1 MAVYSAYYHCSLDP
15 MSHRKHFT
23 LGTLWVLVLL
33 SRNIKSYSWLFS
45 SGKVDSNEKHS
56 EFPELSNN
64 IVAEFS
70 MESLTS
76 KKGVSLVEKAK
87 RKAALSNSCWQN
99 AYQNLFK
106 GCSEILAREEQRSRL
121 AWHLSD
127 CFQKDTGR
135 PHFPYC
141 DVKSQMV
148 NCLKKLDEDAHRIY
162 LEFYLETNAIC
173 HQLQTDAFKR
183 QTERLVNELKRSAES
198 AEVTLE
204 KIETKAD
211 HVLDS
216 SNHIHDSLSSID
228 IQTQELAQTSK
239 DVEECVNIVLE
250 HSQSVYE
257 QSLKISDSQ
266 TELQN
271 GQIKMN
277 ERIDEGMTMLNESA
291 NKLGEEMNNL
301 RNDAVEI
308 EKEIGRVGDAMSMK
322 MNNLQSKAD
331 DIENITET
339 SLDKQKQLLESQNAA
354 LEVLQSVTVFQSKAL
369 EESRGSLQQLISLG
383 NSQQQELIQRQEQLK
398 QAHDYLYVNS
408 KTILAAQETFESKQ
422 ASMFLA
428 IDKLLTLHN
437 ALLLESRV
445 IKAFLVYSIS
455 IFILFMFTSTKQTY
469 SVRPRLYIGL
479 CVTFLI
485 EFAVLRYGNDMEQ
498 EAWIIRVV
506 RLTFLLLVSCQLLYA
521 IYTYRDY
528 ETLNY
533 KMLQSL
539 IEKVNRLQGN
549 KQLLCEDDDSD
560 VDWSSWI
567 DSDLP
572 EEELDEID
580 YMLPEE
586 VRDSSVSREYNLCR
600 RRQ

>member
-1 MAVYSAYYHCSLDP
+1 
-15 MSHRKHFT
+15 MSHHKHFT
-23 LGTLWVLVLL
+23 LGSLWVIVLL
-33 SRNIKSYSWLFS
+33 SLNIKSFSWLFS
-45 SGKVDSNEKHS
+45 KGTVDSSEKTS
-56 EFPELSNN
+56 EYPEIPDNL
-64 IVAEFS
+64 VAEFS
-70 MESLTS
+70 MESLSS

-87 RKAALSNSCWQN
+87 QKAALSNSCWQN
-99 AYQNLFK
+99 AYQNLFE

-121 AWHLSD
+121 AWHLSS

-141 DVKSQMV
+141 DVKSPMV

-183 QTERLVNELKRSAES
+183 QTERLVNDLKSSAES
-198 AEVTLE
+198 AEVKLE
-204 KIETKAD
+204 KIEEKAD
-211 HVLDS
+211 HLLHS

-228 IQTQELAQTSK
+228 GQTQQLAQTSK
-239 DVEECVNIVLE
+239 LVEEHVNVVLE
-250 HSQSVYE
+250 HSRSVYE
-257 QSLKISDSQ
+257 RSLKIADSQ
-266 TELQN
+266 VEMQI

-277 ERIDEGMTMLNESA
+277 ERIKEGMTTLKETA

-301 RNDAVEI
+301 TNEAAEI
-308 EKEIGRVGDAMSMK
+308 EKEIGRVGDAMFMK
-322 MNNLQSKAD
+322 MNNLQSKAV

-339 SLDKQKQLLESQNAA
+339 SLDRQKQLLESQSTA
-354 LEVLQSVTVFQSKAL
+354 LEVLKTITNFQSQTL
-369 EESRGSLQQLISLG
+369 EESRRSLQQLISLS
-383 NSQQQELIQRQEQLK
+383 NIQQEELIQRQEQLK
-398 QAHDYLYVNS
+398 QAHDHLFENS

-455 IFILFMFTSTKQTY
+455 IFIIFMFTSTKQTY
-469 SVRPRLYIGL
+469 GVRPRLYIGL
-479 CVTFLI
+479 CVTYFI
-485 EFAVLRYGNDMEQ
+485 EVVVLRYGNDIEQ
-498 EAWIIRVV
+498 EAWIIRTV
-506 RLTFLLLVSCQLLYA
+506 RLSFLLLASCQLLHA

-528 ETLNY
+528 DTLNHQ
-533 KMLQSL
+533 MLQSL
-539 IEKVNRLQGN
+539 IEKVNCLQGN
-549 KQLLCEDDDSD
+549 KQFLCEDDDSD

-572 EEELDEID
+572 EDDLDEID
-580 YMLPEE
+580 YILPDE
-586 VRDSSVSREYNLCR
+586 VRDYTVSKEYNLCR

>member
-1 MAVYSAYYHCSLDP
+1 
-15 MSHRKHFT
+15 MSHRKRFT

-33 SRNIKSYSWLFS
+33 SHNIKSYSWLFS
-45 SGKVDSNEKHS
+45 SGKVDSNEKPL

-135 PHFPYC
+135 PRFPYC

-173 HQLQTDAFKR
+173 HQLQTEAFKR

-216 SNHIHDSLSSID
+216 SNHIYDSLSSID

-239 DVEECVNIVLE
+239 DVEERVNIVLE

-257 QSLKISDSQ
+257 QSLKILDSQ

-308 EKEIGRVGDAMSMK
+308 GKEIGRVGDAMFMK

-354 LEVLQSVTVFQSKAL
+354 LEVLQTVTVFQSQAL

-383 NSQQQELIQRQEQLK
+383 NSQQQELIQRQQQLK
-398 QAHDYLYVNS
+398 QAHDYLFENS

-428 IDKLLTLHN
+428 IDKLLSLHN

-485 EFAVLRYGNDMEQ
+485 EFAVLRYGNDIEQ

-506 RLTFLLLVSCQLLYA
+506 RLTFLLLASGQLLYA

-533 KMLQSL
+533 QMLQSL

-549 KQLLCEDDDSD
+549 KQFLCNDDDSD

-572 EEELDEID
+572 EDELDEID

-586 VRDSSVSREYNLCR
+586 IRDSSVSREYNLCR

>member
-1 MAVYSAYYHCSLDP
+1 
-15 MSHRKHFT
+15 MSHHNHFI

-33 SRNIKSYSWLFS
+33 SHNIKSFSWLFS
-45 SGKVDSNEKHS
+45 SGNVDSSEKAS
-56 EFPELSNN
+56 EFPGISNN
-64 IVAEFS
+64 IIAEFS
-70 MESLTS
+70 MESLNS

-99 AYQNLFK
+99 AYQNLLE

-141 DVKSQMV
+141 DVKSLMV

-173 HQLQTDAFKR
+173 HQLQSDAFKR

-198 AEVTLE
+198 AEVKLE
-204 KIETKAD
+204 NIEEKAD
-211 HVLDS
+211 HLLHS

-228 IQTQELAQTSK
+228 VQTQQVAQTSK
-239 DVEECVNIVLE
+239 HVEERVNVVLE
-250 HSQSVYE
+250 HSLSVYE
-257 QSLKISDSQ
+257 QSLKIADSQ
-266 TELQN
+266 MELQN
-271 GQIKMN
+271 GQVKMN
-277 ERIDEGMTMLNESA
+277 ERIDEGMMMLNESA
-291 NKLGEEMNNL
+291 NKLGEEMNSLKNE
-301 RNDAVEI
+301 AVEI
-308 EKEIGRVGDAMSMK
+308 EKEIGKVGDAMFMK
-322 MNNLQSKAD
+322 MNTLQSKAD

-339 SLDKQKQLLESQNAA
+339 SLARQKQLLQSQSAA
-354 LEVLQSVTVFQSKAL
+354 LEALQAVTSFQSQAL
-369 EESRGSLQQLISLG
+369 QESRASLQQLISLG

-398 QAHDYLYVNS
+398 QAHDHLFENS
-408 KTILAAQETFESKQ
+408 KTILAAQEIFESKQ
-422 ASMFLA
+422 ANMFVA

-455 IFILFMFTSTKQTY
+455 IFLLYMFTSTKQTY

-479 CVTFLI
+479 CVTFFI
-485 EFAVLRYGNDMEQ
+485 EFVVLRYGNDIEQ
-498 EAWIIRVV
+498 QAWIINIV
-506 RLTFLLLVSCQLLYA
+506 RLVFLLLASSQLLYA
-521 IYTYRDY
+521 IYKYRDY
-528 ETLNY
+528 ETLNHQ
-533 KMLQSL
+533 MLQSL
-539 IEKVNRLQGN
+539 IEKVNCMQGN
-549 KQLLCEDDDSD
+549 KQFLCEDDDSD
-560 VDWSSWI
+560 VDWSSWV

-572 EEELDEID
+572 EDELDDFD

-586 VRDSSVSREYNLCR
+586 VRGSSVSIEYNLCR